1 MDNLNQDL
9 NVLIVLLCLIVFIL
23 LCYIFYLLLKF
34 LLKKLFYIIFF
45 FHDRNKVLK
54 IYLKFSLKD
63 HATTYEIKYELRIF
77 LEKETN

>member
-1 MDNLNQDL
+1 MDNLNQDI
-9 NVLIVLLCLIVFIL
+9 NVLIVLLCLNVFIP
-23 LCYIFYLLLKF
+23 LCCFICLFYKF
-34 LLKKLFYIIFF
+34 LLKKFNYIIFF